1 MTPREAAKAL
11 CLELDKHDLKPLPR
25 KGMVI
30 EVHKGDQ
37 SQTVLLRE
45 TGEDLYWY
53 WVWDSYRTGTEPYE
67 YDRALPVGQEPE
79 FARRIFGVL
88 SIPKVDL

>member
-1 MTPREAAKAL
+1 M
-11 CLELDKHDLKPLPR
+11 
-25 KGMVI
+25 
-30 EVHKGDQ
+30 HKGDQ

-45 TGEDLYWY
+45 IGEGLHWY
-53 WVWDSYRTGTEPYE
+53 RVWDSYRTDTEKHE

-79 FARRIFGVL
+79 FARRISGVL